1 LPIALFNIS
10 WPHSVEN
17 WMALIIGVLFIFLTD
32 LTAFFSLKHT
42 EASLYQIVG
51 QLRHVIVLFGAFL
64 LFAEPIIFYKVLSII
79 FIILGVTI
87 ALLEKSKIAITKG
100 IIYAFLST
108 VCIAIAFLF
117 IKKTAAYVNPAFL
130 ASISLIISGLLTYV
144 VFLISDKQQV
154 KLFNKAVFKLIVY
167 AAVTFAAFELTS
179 FTALAIGEASRVTP
193 VSQSSMIFTLMGG
206 YIFLNEKANLKK
218 KIIGCILIVLGIGL
232 LYFV

>member
-1 LPIALFNIS
+1 
-10 WPHSVEN
+10 
-17 WMALIIGVLFIFLTD
+17 M
-32 LTAFFSLKHT
+32 
-42 EASLYQIVG
+42 
-51 QLRHVIVLFGAFL
+51 
-64 LFAEPIIFYKVLSII
+64 
-79 FIILGVTI
+79 
-87 ALLEKSKIAITKG
+87 
-100 IIYAFLST
+100 
-108 VCIAIAFLF
+108 CIAIAFLF

-206 YIFLNEKANLKK
+206 YIFLNEKTNRLYSYCSRHWSTLFCLNSLLRLWAY
-218 KIIGCILIVLGIGL
+218 LIKPL
-232 LYFV
+232 LFVKL